1 MVASIILCHHG
12 DIPISP
18 DLVLVLLQSG
28 PVGGDPLCGGSLSFL
43 SVYRTYVRFRILAR
57 IHPSVKKCFDGIIEK
72 VLKNGQIRG
81 ARKEQGVIPA
91 LCFLV
96 CVE

>member
-28 PVGGDPLCGGSLSFL
+28 PVGSDPLYGGSLSF
-43 SVYRTYVRFRILAR
+43 SHIYRTYVRFRILAR

-72 VLKNGQIRG
+72 VPKNGQIRG
-81 ARKEQGVIPA
+81 VRKEQGVTPA
-91 LCFLV
+91 LGV
-96 CVE
+96 

>member
-28 PVGGDPLCGGSLSFL
+28 PIGGDPLCGGSLPLFVHISNLCLIMSTREIITSNCINVNKPNDGDFYL
-43 SVYRTYVRFRILAR
+43 SVLSDTNIG
-57 IHPSVKKCFDGIIEK
+57 SKKSG
-72 VLKNGQIRG
+72 VLSPLS
-81 ARKEQGVIPA
+81 A
-91 LCFLV
+91 F
-96 CVE
+96 